1 MLGHWYMM
9 MTVAVVQL
17 VSSLECAATN
27 HASSISSGGASMGQ
41 SNDNRA
47 QLLHCLVKGIAFLLV
62 VVLVLVSV
70 VALFTELWVFK
81 MWPGLSLDELLF
93 HLSVS
98 ASGTS
103 PEILKGFL
111 WNYGLSV
118 FVVMLALV
126 ITASVIKEDQRVLRA
141 FAVMLVFASVLT
153 LGWVWNDADNR
164 LALSNHLRGNA
175 NLREEPLVG
184 EQVRR
189 EPLIAELTRKFL
201 REAEMPSSVLMTPQL
216 ELVNPSSL
224 ADLVV
229 DANNVTVTFP
239 EERRNLIYLFLES
252 MELTYS
258 DVSSGGAFEQ
268 DHIPELTKLGMSYED
283 FSGPSTTLNG
293 AIPLPGATW
302 TSGAMFAQTAGLPLR
317 MPIEYDGS
325 QYNEFIPNVRTLGDV
340 LADAGYRQMLLIGSD
355 AAFGA
360 RDLLFTDHGGF
371 ELYDYY
377 RAVEEGDIPED
388 YFVFWGYEDEVLFS
402 IAKEQLE
409 ELSAGSEP
417 FNLTM
422 LTVDTHFPD
431 GYLCDS
437 CSSEYDDQYSNVI
450 ACSSKQVAE
459 FVSWVQEQ
467 PFYKDTTI
475 VICGDHLT
483 MAGDYCTDVPDEF
496 RRRTFTCIINPAVE
510 TDARAAERVY
520 STFDMY
526 PTTLAALGAHVEGER
541 LGLGTNLFSRV
552 PTLCEA
558 YGVDQMRD
566 WTGGVED
573 LYDLF
578 AQEGSTAVAAE

>member
-1 MLGHWYMM
+1 M
-9 MTVAVVQL
+9 
-17 VSSLECAATN
+17 S
-27 HASSISSGGASMGQ
+27 Q
-41 SNDNRA
+41 SDNNGL
-47 QLLHCLVKGIAFLLV
+47 QLLRCFAKGIALV
-62 VVLVLVSV
+62 LVAVLVLVAA
-70 VALFTELWVFK
+70 VALFTDLWVFK

-98 ASGTS
+98 ASGAS
-103 PEILKGFL
+103 PDILKGFL
-111 WNYGLSV
+111 WGYGLSV
-118 FVVMLALV
+118 LVVMLAIV
-126 ITASVIKEDQRVLRA
+126 ITSLVIKEDQLLLR
-141 FAVMLVFASVLT
+141 VFAIVLVCASVRT
-153 LGWVWNDADNR
+153 LGWVWNDVDER
-164 LALSNHLRGNA
+164 LALSAHLRGDA
-175 NLREEPLVG
+175 NSRQELLVDG
-184 EQVRR
+184 QFRS
-189 EPLIAELTRKFL
+189 EPLIAGLTKGFIL
-201 REAEMPSSVLMTPQL
+201 EAALHSSALMTPQL
-216 ELVNPSSL
+216 EFENPSSL

-229 DANNVTVTFP
+229 DANNVKVTFP
-239 EERRNLIYLFLES
+239 EQRRNLIYLFLES

-258 DVSSGGAFEQ
+258 DVASGGAFEK
-268 DHIPELTKLGMSYED
+268 DHIPELTKLGMTYED
-283 FSGPSTTLNG
+283 FSGPSSALNG

-317 MPIEYDGS
+317 MPIEYEGS

-388 YFVFWGYEDEVLFS
+388 HFVFWGYEDEVMFS
-402 IAKEQLE
+402 IAKERLG

-431 GYLCDS
+431 GYLCER
-437 CSSEYDDQYSNVI
+437 CSSEFDDQYSNVI

-483 MAGDYCTDVPDEF
+483 MAGDYCADVPYEF
-496 RRRTFTCIINPAVE
+496 RRRTFTCIINPAAE
-510 TDARAAERVY
+510 TDAQAGERVY
-520 STFDMY
+520 STFDLY
-526 PTTLAALGAHVEGER
+526 PTTLAALGANVEGER
-541 LGLGTNLFSRV
+541 LGLGTNLFSRA

-558 YGVDQMRD
+558 YGVDRMRE

-578 AQEGSTAVAAE
+578 AQEGSTTVAASE